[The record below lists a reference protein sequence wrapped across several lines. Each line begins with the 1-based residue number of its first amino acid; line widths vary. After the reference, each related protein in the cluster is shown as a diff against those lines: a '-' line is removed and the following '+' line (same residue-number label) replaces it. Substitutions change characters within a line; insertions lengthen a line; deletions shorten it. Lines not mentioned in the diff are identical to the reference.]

1 MACDSGPR
9 AEVGHPAIGQARGAL
24 HDHLALA
31 PHPDGDAPPRRQ
43 RIDPGVGNAMPLAV
57 DRHQLLGPERA
68 HDRDLLLDALA
79 AVLEVLA
86 QRLELD
92 GVPADAH
99 AEPQAPAR
107 QHVDGGRLLGDEGGL
122 PLREDQDARR
132 QPQPAGHAGE
142 KAEQHER
149 LVERVPMGI
158 RALPAARPLGVRPED
173 MVEGEH
179 VCIAHPLDR
188 LRVVADPRRIRS
200 DLDLWEHDPDVHWPL
215 LIGAALTSTAASQ
228 RRSVVRQESIPH
240 VRAARAD
247 AYWRAESAPC
257 PTKPRFLA
265 QIRRSLATTGHA
277 GLLRDDARVRRRAPV
292 TEPLALPG

>member
-1 MACDSGPR
+1 MPRMARQAPSSAAHSAGGTCDSVMRPSIPNCAGSRPASRTSWWSPIDDGLRLGPR
-9 AEVGHPAIGQARGAL
+9 AEVGHPAIGQARGAP

-31 PHPDGDAPPRRQ
+31 PHPDRDAPPRRQ
-43 RIDPGVGNAMPLAV
+43 RIDPRVGNAMPLPV
-57 DRHQLLGPERA
+57 ERHQLLGPERA

-79 AVLEVLA
+79 AILEVLA

-107 QHVDGGRLLGDEGGL
+107 QHVDGGRLLGDERGL

-132 QPQPAGHAGE
+132 QPQSAGHAGE

-149 LVERVPMGI
+149 LVERVAMGI
-158 RALPAARPLGVRPED
+158 RALPAARPLGVRPQD

-179 VCIAHPLDR
+179 MGIAHPLDG
-188 LRVVADPRRIRS
+188 LRIVADPRRIRS

-215 LIGAALTSTAASQ
+215 LDWRCVTSSAALAHVGRSFASRAYRTSE
-228 RRSVVRQESIPH
+228 R
-240 VRAARAD
+240 
-247 AYWRAESAPC
+247 
-257 PTKPRFLA
+257 
-265 QIRRSLATTGHA
+265 
-277 GLLRDDARVRRRAPV
+277 LR
-292 TEPLALPG
+292 